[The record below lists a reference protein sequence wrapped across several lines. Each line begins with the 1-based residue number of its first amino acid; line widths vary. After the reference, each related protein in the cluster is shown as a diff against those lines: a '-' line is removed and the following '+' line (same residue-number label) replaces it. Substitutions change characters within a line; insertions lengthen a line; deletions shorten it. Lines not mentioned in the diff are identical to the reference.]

1 MFESHTKSNIA
12 AAANHQAEISNGDY
26 KFVRELI
33 YNETRINL
41 GDHKRELVTARL
53 GKRVRLL
60 GMNSLHDYCRMLRN
74 DPKTGELYHLIDA
87 ISTNHTFFFREV
99 NHFNYLN
106 ETILPQF
113 VDGKLGN
120 SQSLKTWSCACSTGE
135 EPYSVAITLAEY
147 LERNKPEAH
156 WDIQCSDISTR
167 VLDFAS
173 KAVYDENRLKQI
185 QPEWRRKYFQKGEQ
199 QMAGY
204 YRIHPTLRKRLNFHR
219 LNLFANSFPWKE
231 KFQVIFCR
239 NVMIYFDRETQED
252 LVGRL
257 AQNLVPGGYLLIG
270 HAESL
275 AGVNHPYQTIKP
287 AIYRLPEK

>member
-1 MFESHTKSNIA
+1 MATP
-12 AAANHQAEISNGDY
+12 HQAEISNGDY
-26 KFVRELI
+26 KFIRDLI

-41 GDHKRELVTARL
+41 GDNKRELVTARL
-53 GKRVRLL
+53 GKRIRLL
-60 GMNSLHDYCRMLRN
+60 EINSIRDYCRMLKN

-87 ISTNHTFFFREV
+87 ISTNHTFFFREI

-113 VDGKLGN
+113 VEGKLGN

-135 EPYSVAITLAEY
+135 EPYSIAITLAEY
-147 LERNKPEAH
+147 LERKKPEAF
-156 WDIQCSDISTR
+156 WDIQCNDISTR

-173 KAVYDENRLKQI
+173 KAVYNEKLLKQV
-185 QPEWRRKYFQKGEQ
+185 QADWRRKYFEKGKQ
-199 QMAGY
+199 RMAGY
-204 YRIHPTLRKRLNFHR
+204 YRIRPTLRKRLNFHR
-219 LNLFANSFPWKE
+219 LNLFSNSFPWKE
-231 KFQVIFCR
+231 KFQIIFCR

-275 AGVNHPYQTIKP
+275 AGVNHPYETIKP

>member
-12 AAANHQAEISNGDY
+12 AAANHQAEISNEDY

-41 GDHKRELVTARL
+41 GEHKRELVTARL

-156 WDIQCSDISTR
+156 WDIQTGVHYPIALPFLDAYSKHGYDKADYPVAYAQMDHALSLPLFPDMTR
-167 VLDFAS
+167 
-173 KAVYDENRLKQI
+173 EQI
-185 QPEWRRKYFQKGEQ
+185 DHVVDC
-199 QMAGY
+199 
-204 YRIHPTLRKRLNFHR
+204 I
-219 LNLFANSFPWKE
+219 
-231 KFQVIFCR
+231 
-239 NVMIYFDRETQED
+239 
-252 LVGRL
+252 
-257 AQNLVPGGYLLIG
+257 AQYPN
-270 HAESL
+270 
-275 AGVNHPYQTIKP
+275 K
-287 AIYRLPEK
+287 